1 MLNVLKTNKKHSG
14 KNHIFFYHKLS
25 ANIWFTQK
33 RPKKQ
38 SCNRNLSV
46 IFFKKATT
54 KKDTNICHQVGDH
67 WMQYMYFFRCSSITT
82 RTNTSCATHCKVF
95 GERSCYHL
103 FHHESFKSY
112 SNNFFRVAEEWKW
125 IVSNNRFHQSGS
137 KTPLDKHVI
146 GKKSYRLR
154 ISKRHELS
162 RIKVFN
168 R

>member
-1 MLNVLKTNKKHSG
+1 MIYTETTKIKSFL
-14 KNHIFFYHKLS
+14 
-25 ANIWFTQK
+25 
-33 RPKKQ
+33 KKQ
-38 SCNRNLSV
+38 SCNRNRSV
-46 IFFKKATT
+46 IFFKKPTT
-54 KKDTNICHQVGDH
+54 KKDTNICVGDH

-95 GERSCYHL
+95 GERSSYHL

-112 SNNFFRVAEEWKW
+112 STNFFRVAEEWKW

-146 GKKSYRLR
+146 GKKSYHLR

-162 RIKVFN
+162 RIEVFN

>member
-1 MLNVLKTNKKHSG
+1 MLNALKTNKKHFG
-14 KNHIFFYHKLS
+14 KNHFFFYHKLS
-25 ANIWFTQK
+25 ANKWFTQK
-33 RPKKQ
+33 RLKKQ
-38 SCNRNLSV
+38 SCNRNRSV
-46 IFFKKATT
+46 IFFKKATS

-137 KTPLDKHVI
+137 KTPFDKHVI

-154 ISKRHELS
+154 ISKRHELN
-162 RIKVFN
+162 RIEVFN

>member
-1 MLNVLKTNKKHSG
+1 MLNVLKTNKNIPG
-14 KNHIFFYHKLS
+14 KIIFFFYHKLS
-25 ANIWFTQK
+25 ANLWFTQK
-33 RPKKQ
+33 RLKKQ
-38 SCNRNLSV
+38 SCNRNCSV

-95 GERSCYHL
+95 GERSSYHL

-154 ISKRHELS
+154 ISKRHELN
-162 RIKVFN
+162 RIEVFN

>member
-1 MLNVLKTNKKHSG
+1 MIYTETTKKTVM
-14 KNHIFFYHKLS
+14 
-25 ANIWFTQK
+25 
-33 RPKKQ
+33 Q
-38 SCNRNLSV
+38 SQSQCLF
-46 IFFKKATT
+46 FFKKATT
-54 KKDTNICHQVGDH
+54 KKDTIICYQVGDH

-146 GKKSYRLR
+146 GKKSYHLR

-162 RIKVFN
+162 RIEVFN

>member
-14 KNHIFFYHKLS
+14 KNHVFFYHKLS
-25 ANIWFTQK
+25 ANKWFTQK
-33 RPKKQ
+33 RLKKQ
-38 SCNRNLSV
+38 SCNRNRSV
-46 IFFKKATT
+46 IFSKRQQQKKTQIFDIKLVT
-54 KKDTNICHQVGDH
+54 IECNTCI
-67 WMQYMYFFRCSSITT
+67 FFRCSSITT

-112 SNNFFRVAEEWKW
+112 SNYFFRVAEEWKW

-146 GKKSYRLR
+146 GKKSYHLR

-162 RIKVFN
+162 RIEVFN

>member
-1 MLNVLKTNKKHSG
+1 MIYTETTKKTVM
-14 KNHIFFYHKLS
+14 
-25 ANIWFTQK
+25 
-33 RPKKQ
+33 Q
-38 SCNRNLSV
+38 SQSQCYF
-46 IFFKKATT
+46 FFKKATT

-125 IVSNNRFHQSGS
+125 VVSNNRFHQSGS

-154 ISKRHELS
+154 ISKRHELN
-162 RIKVFN
+162 RIEVFN

>member
-1 MLNVLKTNKKHSG
+1 MLNVLKTNKNIPG
-14 KNHIFFYHKLS
+14 KIIFFFYHKLS
-25 ANIWFTQK
+25 ANLWFTQK
-33 RPKKQ
+33 RLKKQ
-38 SCNRNLSV
+38 SCNRNCSV

-103 FHHESFKSY
+103 FHHESSKSY

>member
-1 MLNVLKTNKKHSG
+1 MLNILKTNKKHSG

-25 ANIWFTQK
+25 ANKWFTQK
-33 RPKKQ
+33 RLKKQ
-38 SCNRNLSV
+38 SCNRNRSV

-162 RIKVFN
+162 RIEVFN

>member
-1 MLNVLKTNKKHSG
+1 MIYTE
-14 KNHIFFYHKLS
+14 
-25 ANIWFTQK
+25 
-33 RPKKQ
+33 
-38 SCNRNLSV
+38 
-46 IFFKKATT
+46 TT
-54 KKDTNICHQVGDH
+54 KKTV
-67 WMQYMYFFRCSSITT
+67 MQSQSQCYFFQKANNKKRQIFVLVTIECNTCIFFRCSSITT

-95 GERSCYHL
+95 GERSSYHL

-125 IVSNNRFHQSGS
+125 VVSNNRFHQSGS

-162 RIKVFN
+162 RIEVFN